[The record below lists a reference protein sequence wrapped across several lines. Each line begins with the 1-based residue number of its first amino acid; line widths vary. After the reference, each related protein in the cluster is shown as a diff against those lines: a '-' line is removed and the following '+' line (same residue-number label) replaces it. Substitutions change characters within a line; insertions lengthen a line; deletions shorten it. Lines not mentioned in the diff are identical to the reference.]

1 MSSSPQASPN
11 PETAAPHDAK
21 GRFVRGNV
29 GGPGNPFGR
38 RVADL
43 RKIILA
49 ALNDAEMLAITQA
62 MIARAKA
69 GDVAAARL
77 LYQYALGKP
86 AKAAN
91 PDRVD
96 IDEFNLREDA
106 AIPTDEWMPMLD
118 RFPADSIN
126 QLVGEAQP
134 RLEQGHVAA
143 IVTGMKTDHSTPA
156 SRRAARK
163 EAKRLRRQANAPSP
177 NPAMRVL
184 RTDDRCVPS
193 TPSLE
198 VLRLCGGEA
207 PSSGASR
214 SSLSLG
220 KIT

>member
-1 MSSSPQASPN
+1 MSTTPQVPVA
-11 PETAAPHDAK
+11 AAPPQQDAK
-21 GRFVRGNV
+21 GRFVRGNA

-38 RVADL
+38 RVAEL
-43 RKIILA
+43 RKIIVET
-49 ALNDAEMLAITQA
+49 LNDAEMLAITLA

-77 LYQYALGKP
+77 LFQYALGKP
-86 AKAAN
+86 AKAVE
-91 PDRVD
+91 PDRID

-106 AIPTDEWMPMLD
+106 AIPATEWASILN

-134 RLEQGHVAA
+134 RLEQEHIAA

-177 NPAMRVL
+177 NGADGRAKTL
-184 RTDDRCVPS
+184 RFDKHGFPLDIR
-193 TPSLE
+193 
-198 VLRLCGGEA
+198 
-207 PSSGASR
+207 
-214 SSLSLG
+214 
-220 KIT
+220 